1 MRLDGCGTDQ
11 GSLLC
16 TSKIHCRGSE
26 VEGTRWIEPHI
37 GENYTDELVCLM
49 KGLEWHEKM
58 ISIPF

>member
-1 MRLDGCGTDQ
+1 MRWMDARLTKG
-11 GSLLC
+11 LLSVR

-26 VEGTRWIEPHI
+26 VEGTGWIEPHI

-58 ISIPF
+58 I